1 MTTEKFKAIRL
12 TIPIS
17 SRIHELLANS
27 AKSAGRSKQDEALL
41 RLVYSLYNEPE
52 ITGSYWDIA
61 K

>member
-17 SRIHELLANS
+17 SKIHEMLANS
-27 AKSAGRSKQDEALL
+27 AKLAGRSKQDEALL
-41 RLVYSLYNEPE
+41 RLVHSLYNEDE
-52 ITGSYWDIA
+52 IIGSYWDIA

>member
-1 MTTEKFKAIRL
+1 MTTDTFKAIRL

-27 AKSAGRSKQDEALL
+27 AKLSGRSKQDEALL
-41 RLVYSLYNEPE
+41 RIVHSLYNEKD
-52 ITGSYWDIA
+52 ITGSYWDIV